1 MNIQIF
7 GSKKRQ
13 RHKKS
18 TAFFQ
23 GTGNPLCDGV
33 FGLEGKDSEKLW
45 AAERKRGFLSFSGSK
60 EERHWKSE
68 KTSRNNFHTAWL
80 LAWPDRVFRRHHAGA
95 GGQGTELVH
104 MNGVMK
110 MKKKIQ

>member
-33 FGLEGKDSEKLW
+33 FGLEGNNKNEIQ
-45 AAERKRGFLSFSGSK
+45 K
-60 EERHWKSE
+60 E
-68 KTSRNNFHTAWL
+68 NYIN
-80 LAWPDRVFRRHHAGA
+80 
-95 GGQGTELVH
+95 
-104 MNGVMK
+104 
-110 MKKKIQ
+110 